1 MVSEGKPIV
10 VSEEKPIVVSEEK
23 PIVSDGGL
31 INCAKI

>member
-1 MVSEGKPIV
+1 VVSEGKPIV